1 MSKHQ
6 GRAAN
11 RLVPADLY
19 ATGVVEMIAK
29 KLMRKRGVMIA
40 IAVIALMTLTAGV
53 AAAASNKAHRIEA
66 VGGVGLVTLTPGGTV
81 GSEFKIK
88 KNDDIKSVKISTI
101 GEVVVGAT
109 GVMTKCKEKGKHSA
123 GACDH
128 VDDILTGGSVISMHS
143 SSAKLKVSQQPAPY
157 LGFGPEV
164 IWGTLKGKL
173 EATITITGSNLE
185 VLSGPA
191 TLKIRSSDLES
202 AYGCLLGVDN
212 DLVTP
217 VFGTIQDCIDSPGPN
232 ALSHYLDP
240 TPGTGPVMVPVE
252 LHVVDTGKFEVAS
265 GVTEMKGK
273 LKVIVD
279 KLPDGLGG
287 TSGMI
292 LISKGKAEFAGDHDH
307 GAD

>member
-1 MSKHQ
+1 MRGKQSAA
-6 GRAAN
+6 RAI
-11 RLVPADLY
+11 RYQQIL
-19 ATGVVEMIAK
+19 
-29 KLMRKRGVMIA
+29 
-40 IAVIALMTLTAGV
+40 LTSG
-53 AAAASNKAHRIEA
+53 
-66 VGGVGLVTLTPGGTV
+66 
-81 GSEFKIK
+81 
-88 KNDDIKSVKISTI
+88 
-101 GEVVVGAT
+101 
-109 GVMTKCKEKGKHSA
+109 C
-123 GACDH
+123 
-128 VDDILTGGSVISMHS
+128 VISMHS
-143 SSAKLKVSQQPAPY
+143 SSARLKVSQQLAPY
-157 LGFGPEV
+157 LGFSPEV

-173 EATITITGSNLE
+173 EATIAITGSNLE

-191 TLKIRSSDLES
+191 ALKIRSSDDES

-252 LHVVDTGKFEVAS
+252 LHVVDTGKFKISS
-265 GVTEMKGK
+265 GVTEMTGK